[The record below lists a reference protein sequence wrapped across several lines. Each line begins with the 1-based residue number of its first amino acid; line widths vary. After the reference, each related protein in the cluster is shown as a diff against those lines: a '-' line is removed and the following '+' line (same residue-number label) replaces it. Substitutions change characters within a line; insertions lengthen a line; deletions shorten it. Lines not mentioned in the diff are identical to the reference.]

1 MTWHAQLDMN
11 YAFERDRSVVRYRH
25 EGPIRILQSLYPE
38 GHQIC
43 HNVLVHPPGGLV
55 GGDQL
60 DIRLHLGTKSHA
72 LITTPGA
79 TRFYRS
85 VQGEASNRVI
95 ARLDDGARLEWLPLE
110 TLAYSGCEAH
120 NAMRFE
126 LAPTAELMAWD
137 ITALGLDHAQAPFTQ
152 GRLTQHMEIP
162 NVWLERGIIKASDH
176 RLLDSPLALAGQRC
190 MATLLFASGLPLN
203 NARANQ
209 ALEAVRAILESSPQ
223 RERAAAT
230 MPTPQT
236 LVLRS
241 LTPMVEPAMELMRQ
255 AWAVWRETLW
265 GLPGTPPRLWRL

>member
-1 MTWHAQLDMN
+1 MKELTSAQVSTVVADAHSVDAAILSRFSAR
-11 YAFERDRSVVRYRH
+11 AFLNKPVEKSVL
-25 EGPIRILQSLYPE
+25 EDLLQVAARAPS
-38 GHQIC
+38 
-43 HNVLVHPPGGLV
+43 
-55 GGDQL
+55 
-60 DIRLHLGTKSHA
+60 GTNTQPWKV
-72 LITTPGA
+72 
-79 TRFYRS
+79 YV
-85 VQGEASNRVI
+85 VQGTSKDNLVSEV
-95 ARLDDGARLEWLPLE
+95 
-110 TLAYSGCEAH
+110 CEAH

-137 ITALGLDHAQAPFTQ
+137 ITALGLDHAQAPFTH

-162 NVWLERGIIKASDH
+162 NVWLERGTIEASDH

-236 LVLRS
+236 LVLRA

-265 GLPGTPPRLWRL
+265 GLPGTPPRLWHL